1 MTQTLL
7 SPTEITRESLRI
19 LHQKLN
25 FIGTVNRQYDKS
37 FAKEGAKIGSNLTIR
52 LPNEFT
58 VRTGKTIDVQD
69 VEEPS
74 VVLTVA
80 TQKGVDFSFSSVD
93 RTMTIDRF
101 SERYLEP
108 AMSVLASHM
117 ESDAMSMYQEVYNEV
132 SDVGASLTLADVLNA
147 SKRLTENLAPY
158 SERTL
163 NLSTQMNVDL
173 VTAVSGLF
181 NDQNK
186 LAKNYREGRMA
197 SNSLGFQSI
206 MENTLL
212 PIHTT
217 GSDDGT
223 GDHLADG
230 TVSGN
235 DVTTGSEGAGTLA
248 VGDIVEF
255 DTVNA
260 VHPETKADLGYRKQ
274 FVVTAAYS
282 ATDTTLT
289 VSPAPV
295 ATGAKQNISAAIAN
309 TDKVYK
315 VEGDHST
322 AIGASADYQIGMA
335 YHKDAF
341 AFASADLVKPEG
353 VDFCARQVLDNLSMR
368 IVRDYDINNDQFPC
382 RIDVLYGYKA
392 IRPQLACRI
401 GMN

>member
-25 FIGTVNRQYDKS
+25 FIGTVNRQYDKA

-58 VRTGKTIDVQD
+58 VRTGKTINVQD

-108 AMSVLASHM
+108 AMSVLAANI
-117 ESDAMSMYQEVYNEV
+117 ESDAMSMYQQVHNEV
-132 SDVGASLTLADVLNA
+132 SDVGASLALADVLNA
-147 SKRLTENLAPY
+147 SKQLTENLAPY
-158 SERTL
+158 SDRTL

-181 NDQNK
+181 NDQQK
-186 LAKNYREGRMA
+186 LGKNYREGRMA
-197 SNSLGFQSI
+197 SNSLGFQNI

-217 GSDDGT
+217 GTDDGT

-235 DVTTGSEGAGTLA
+235 DVTTGSEGSGTLA

-282 ATDTTLT
+282 ATATTLT

-309 TDKVYK
+309 TDKIYK
-315 VEGDHST
+315 VESDHST
-322 AIGASADYQIGMA
+322 AIGNAADYQIGLA

-341 AFASADLVKPEG
+341 AFATADLVKPEG
-353 VDFCARQVLDNLSMR
+353 VDFCSRQVLDGVSMR

>member
-1 MTQTLL
+1 VTQTLL